1 MAWQLKNKRRQSQ
14 GPGGLSINSSLTP
27 SLLNNNAHNLKS
39 PSFNANT
46 LTGGLHNNNHLANH
60 LDAPEDMVRQ
70 FAASQIDTQKTAFM
84 RWVNVQLATTT
95 AYSPMTTIEKDLKD
109 GKRLIG
115 LLEVVSKE
123 PLKPERG
130 NMRIHQMANV
140 SKALSFLEK
149 KTDEPLQSIG
159 NEDIV
164 DGNVKLTLGLI
175 WIIIYRFQIQHIA
188 NTMTD
193 IYPSLLNDINSME
206 EETSVVNQKK
216 KKGAS
221 QHQVDAKQALLR
233 WVRLQLEDYSDII
246 PPIQDFHRSWKTG
259 IAFAALIHRHD
270 PDILPDFYNSIL
282 QAPHETVEQSRK
294 TLTIAF
300 DAAFERMTLPRL
312 LDPEDLVDVETP
324 DERSIMTY
332 VSEYYLIMSKH
343 QQEQD
348 PVVAEELHTI
358 RQQAKE
364 HRVTSAEEDLQAEL
378 RRTQEE
384 EERKKQE
391 ELEELERIRLRRMEI
406 EGWSLRAVERAR
418 EEEEA
423 RRKRREEEEE
433 KNLQRKLKREARER
447 EKAII
452 YEQTYGRP
460 PRGATTTAA
469 QGDEEEEGGVAGEDG
484 VHGVHSVHGFSTA
497 TPIIPMDP
505 EELARR
511 QAELDEKLERY
522 LQQAQDLLDWVERQ
536 DENLPPTPDTNA
548 PLDRSRDLDQFKLE
562 VQQAEEARRR
572 KEDTFSLVHSI
583 RDEVLDFESP
593 ELTSEQVT
601 HVEEKWQELDTVW
614 TAFSKRTSGAMD
626 AVQEIQWIVEC
637 SQEIDRILSDLQRF
651 QEQLQLTAEKRSL
664 DSLQDRSQGSVLD
677 HQESNVVSI
686 KLLWK
691 RYTDTL
697 SKILVSETYTP
708 PAHLAQQSEQ
718 VTTVELPS
726 LGALIVEAHNN
737 LSNDRLLQTFLY
749 TFVLSEEWIEKSVE
763 LLVSLRDP
771 SFVSKDV
778 WRSGETVKDFLARDT
793 SRDDHLDK
801 YRTDMTER
809 QVRLEEEKTKLD
821 EFRSTG
827 LEKLEQE
834 AQAVIAGVEETQDVT
849 ATETVVAVEKKMSG
863 VKTRLDQVETML
875 PKELDRCAYASRVLD
890 YLEAARSTQAL
901 LETAFNAVNSWV
913 LTQPGTEAEE
923 TVNKVTNSLAQLE
936 ATFKSADVQ
945 PVVWD
950 SIQIRHKGLSNLVR
964 DLSSCLRE
972 KQEILIA
979 DKQMKEFLD
988 VTQSC
993 QMTLREFRSDLYCDS
1008 PFKGMISDDTTP
1020 FDEFAAMVTRVGQA
1034 FDIFE
1039 EANYN
1044 RYQDMAAAMTASSTA
1059 AGSRQDPTVVQAKIA
1074 SVRRLF
1080 DDIRALRTDR
1090 ERDVVNLAECRR
1102 VITTLKRL
1110 DADLMSVDNRL
1121 TALEITDPDQKQTL
1135 NGLVDQAN
1143 QLANEFLLIEQA
1155 PIFRFINQDAS
1166 CAPLLKEIRERQ
1178 AHIVQMQNR
1187 LSLGLEIGEQWGLLW
1202 DQFTDRV
1209 KTLQQYLDESEVEI
1223 RGRGLYSIDGLADGD
1238 SNWKKTEDELHDAE
1252 AANNKTQTS
1261 LNEFKRQRMLE
1272 LSNLKVALHQSVQLS
1287 GGIESL
1293 DQIRTEQY
1301 HEAERMQ
1308 QKLREHLQRLYLL
1321 NNQEGFQ
1328 LEILGQ
1334 RLVWSQQLAESE
1346 VHLAKSTVA
1355 CQATV
1360 EEYTQIIANCQQSDS
1375 TADLNTKAVEQLKQK
1390 MDQISSS
1397 AANQKE
1403 ASMDVT
1409 LTIYD
1414 SLAELATMPAPGESA
1429 DSPEVQAK
1437 KVPLHLEVEL
1447 YEYKS
1452 RYAMLDHHLEYARQ
1466 VVEHAVQ
1473 TASFVRMIDVMDSG
1487 FLRMETELKA
1497 EREANPKTLE
1507 KMNAIRQELA
1517 DLTERQRAVVKMP
1530 KPADKV
1536 SEVYTESQLSTRAH
1550 LEKVLASRLERS
1562 AQLSKNLDPHLIGF
1576 QALLTYQNGLRQ
1588 LYQTLNEHDR
1598 WVTQSNQKVQ
1608 STHDQI
1614 KQMFSSWPGD
1624 ELEQRK
1630 YHNHESMV
1638 VFDVDEQVV
1647 VDELD
1652 VLMDEMEK
1660 EFAHV
1665 QTKKQGF
1672 EQTKENIKVALLGAT
1687 VHSKQLR
1694 MELEWFAENLTGRI
1708 QQLETGIRTRSLQ
1721 LLALEKRAAWEKEI
1735 EVARSWFKDFAKAV
1749 ILFAREQ
1756 SRWKSK
1762 HKRSGDDDN
1771 MSLRSVKTTASRIQV
1786 DRLGLSVIE
1795 FEDQV
1800 EVFETES
1807 RPNVDRAW
1815 SELCSALAIIAR
1827 SIPDEFQNR
1836 QNALG
1841 RDFEDIRKQ
1850 VSMSAVIVT
1859 QRRSLEEMAFRLE
1872 SLEHLD
1878 GLKDELKEET
1888 KFSGNG
1894 NHGNGN
1900 GNVYA
1905 YGNGQGKGKVAPTHL
1920 AVPDSKDGKYGSET
1934 VSTKTK
1940 EKKWSRFQAKVKK
1953 LTRR

>member
-1 MAWQLKNKRRQSQ
+1 
-14 GPGGLSINSSLTP
+14 
-27 SLLNNNAHNLKS
+27 
-39 PSFNANT
+39 
-46 LTGGLHNNNHLANH
+46 
-60 LDAPEDMVRQ
+60 MVRQ
-70 FAASQIDTQKTAFM
+70 FAASQIDTQKTTFM

-95 AYSPMTTIEKDLKD
+95 YGPMTTIEKDLKD

-140 SKALSFLEK
+140 SKALAFLEK

-175 WIIIYRFQIQHIA
+175 WMIIYRFQIQHIA
-188 NTMTD
+188 NTMTE
-193 IYPSLLNDINSME
+193 IYPSLLNDINAME
-206 EETSVVNQKK
+206 EETSIVASKK

-221 QHQVDAKQALLR
+221 QHQVDAKNALLR
-233 WVRLQLEDYSDII
+233 WVRLQLDDYSDII

-259 IAFAALIHRHD
+259 VAFAALIHRHD
-270 PDILPDFYNSIL
+270 PSILPDFYNTIL
-282 QAPHETVEQSRK
+282 QSPHETIEQSRK
-294 TLTIAF
+294 TLTAAF

-348 PVVAEELHTI
+348 PVVAEELHTG

-364 HRVTSAEEDLQAEL
+364 HRVTTAEENLQAEL

-384 EERKKQE
+384 EDRKKQE
-391 ELEELERIRLRRMEI
+391 ELDELERIRLRRLEI
-406 EGWSLRAVERAR
+406 EGWSVRAVERAR

-423 RRKRREEEEE
+423 RKKRKEEEEE
-433 KNLQRKLKREARER
+433 KSLQRKLRREARER
-447 EKAII
+447 EKAIL
-452 YEQTYGRP
+452 YEQTHPGARP
-460 PRGATTTAA
+460 SRSAA
-469 QGDEEEEGGVAGEDG
+469 VTVAFEEEEEEDVAGENGELDEL
-484 VHGVHSVHGFSTA
+484 GFPKA
-497 TPIIPMDP
+497 TPVPMDP

-511 QAELDEKLERY
+511 QVELDEKLERY
-522 LQQAQDLLDWVERQ
+522 LHQVQDLFDWVQRQ
-536 DENLPPTPDTNA
+536 DENLPPTPDTTA
-548 PLDRSRDLDQFKLE
+548 PLDRSRDLDQFKAE

-572 KEDTFSLVHSI
+572 KEDDFSLVHSI
-583 RDEVLDFESP
+583 RDEILDFESP
-593 ELTSEQVT
+593 ELTSEQASD
-601 HVEEKWQELDTVW
+601 VEERWKELDTLW

-626 AVQEIQWIVEC
+626 TVQEIQWIVEC

-691 RYTDTL
+691 RYNETL
-697 SKILVSETYTP
+697 SKLIQSETYTA
-708 PAHLAQQSEQ
+708 PAHLAQLNEQ
-718 VTTVELPS
+718 VTTVELPN
-726 LGALIVEAHNN
+726 LGTLLVEAHNN

-771 SFVSKDV
+771 SFVSRDA
-778 WRSGETVKDFLARDT
+778 WRSGETVKSFLARDQT
-793 SRDDHLDK
+793 RDDHLDR
-801 YRTDMTER
+801 YRTEMTER
-809 QVRLEEEKTKLD
+809 QVQLEEEKVKLD

-827 LEKLEQE
+827 LEKLDQE
-834 AQAVIAGVEETQDVT
+834 AQAVITGVEETHDVT
-849 ATETVVAVEKKMSG
+849 APETISAVQQKMSG
-863 VKTRLDQVETML
+863 VKSRLDQVEHML

-890 YLEAARSTQAL
+890 YLEAARTTQAL
-901 LETAFNAVNSWV
+901 LETAFNAVNGWV

-923 TVNKVTNSLAQLE
+923 TVSKVTASLAQLE
-936 ATFKSADVQ
+936 ATFKSADIQ

-993 QMTLREFRSDLYCDS
+993 QMTLREFRSHLYCDS
-1008 PFKGMISDDTTP
+1008 PFKGMISDDTTF
-1020 FDEFAAMVTRVGQA
+1020 FDEFSAMVVRVGQE

-1039 EANYN
+1039 DANFANY
-1044 RYQDMAAAMTASSTA
+1044 QEMATAMTASSTGP
-1059 AGSRQDPTVVQAKIA
+1059 GSRQDPALVQSKIT

-1080 DDIRALRTDR
+1080 DDIRALRVDR
-1090 ERDVVNLAECRR
+1090 ERDVVNLTECRR
-1102 VITTLKRL
+1102 IITTLKRL
-1110 DADLMSVDNRL
+1110 DTDLTTVDDRL
-1121 TALEITDPDQKQTL
+1121 TALDITDQDQKQTL
-1135 NGLVDQAN
+1135 NGLVDQSN
-1143 QLANEFLLIEQA
+1143 QLSNEFLLIEQG
-1155 PIFRFINQDAS
+1155 PVFRFISKDDS

-1178 AHIVQMQNR
+1178 AHITQMQTR

-1209 KTLQQYLDESEVEI
+1209 ETLQQYLDESEKEI
-1223 RGRGLYSIDGLADGD
+1223 RGRGISSMNGLADGD

-1252 AANNKTQTS
+1252 TANNKTQTS
-1261 LNEFKRQRMLE
+1261 LKEFQRQRMLE
-1272 LSNLKVALHQSVQLS
+1272 LSNIKVALHQSVQLS

-1293 DQIRTEQY
+1293 DQIRTGQY

-1334 RLVWSQQLAESE
+1334 RLVWSQQLAESV
-1346 VHLAKSTVA
+1346 VHLAKSTSS
-1355 CQATV
+1355 CQAII
-1360 EEYTQIIANCQQSDS
+1360 EEYTQVVAKCQESDN
-1375 TADLNTKAVEQLKQK
+1375 TTDLNGKVAEQLTLK
-1390 MDQISSS
+1390 MNKISAS
-1397 AANQKE
+1397 AATQKE

-1414 SLAELATMPAPGESA
+1414 SLAELATMAAPGETV
-1429 DSPEVQAK
+1429 DPEAPEK

-1473 TASFVRMIDVMDSG
+1473 TASFVRMVDVMDSG

-1507 KMNAIRQELA
+1507 KLSAIRKELVE
-1517 DLTERQRAVVKMP
+1517 LTEKQRAVVKMP

-1536 SEVYTESQLSTRAH
+1536 SDVYTESQQSTRSH
-1550 LEKVLASRLERS
+1550 LEKVLSARLERS
-1562 AQLSKNLDPHLIGF
+1562 AQLSKNLDPHLIVF
-1576 QALLTYQNGLRQ
+1576 QALLSYQNGLRQ

-1598 WVTQSNQKVQ
+1598 WVTQSNQKIQ
-1608 STHDQI
+1608 STQEQI

-1672 EQTKENIKVALLGAT
+1672 EETKEQIKVALLGAT

-1694 MELEWFAENLTGRI
+1694 MELEWFSENLTSRI

-1762 HKRSGDDDN
+1762 HRYADDN
-1771 MSLRSVKTTASRIQV
+1771 ISLRSVKTTASRIQV

-1807 RPNVDRAW
+1807 RPRVDRSW

-1850 VSMSAVIVT
+1850 VSLSAVIVT

-1878 GLKDELKEET
+1878 GFKDDLKDDVRPH
-1888 KFSGNG
+1888 GV
-1894 NHGNGN
+1894 GNGN
-1900 GNVYA
+1900 G
-1905 YGNGQGKGKVAPTHL
+1905 YGNGHPHVAPTHL
-1920 AVPDSKDGKYGSET
+1920 AVPETKNGRYGADG
-1934 VSTKTK
+1934 VSVKTK
-1940 EKKWSRFQAKVKK
+1940 EKKWTRFQAKVKK

>member
-890 YLEAARSTQAL
+890 YLEAAL
-901 LETAFNAVNSWV
+901 
-913 LTQPGTEAEE
+913 
-923 TVNKVTNSLAQLE
+923 
-936 ATFKSADVQ
+936 
-945 PVVWD
+945 WD

-1044 RYQDMAAAMTASSTA
+1044 KYQDMAAAMTASSTA

-1355 CQATV
+1355 CQ
-1360 EEYTQIIANCQQSDS
+1360 
-1375 TADLNTKAVEQLKQK
+1375 
-1390 MDQISSS
+1390 
-1397 AANQKE
+1397 
-1403 ASMDVT
+1403 
-1409 LTIYD
+1409 
-1414 SLAELATMPAPGESA
+1414 
-1429 DSPEVQAK
+1429 
-1437 KVPLHLEVEL
+1437 
-1447 YEYKS
+1447 
-1452 RYAMLDHHLEYARQ
+1452 
-1466 VVEHAVQ
+1466 
-1473 TASFVRMIDVMDSG
+1473 
-1487 FLRMETELKA
+1487 
-1497 EREANPKTLE
+1497 
-1507 KMNAIRQELA
+1507 
-1517 DLTERQRAVVKMP
+1517 
-1530 KPADKV
+1530 
-1536 SEVYTESQLSTRAH
+1536 
-1550 LEKVLASRLERS
+1550 
-1562 AQLSKNLDPHLIGF
+1562 
-1576 QALLTYQNGLRQ
+1576 
-1588 LYQTLNEHDR
+1588 
-1598 WVTQSNQKVQ
+1598 
-1608 STHDQI
+1608 
-1614 KQMFSSWPGD
+1614 
-1624 ELEQRK
+1624 
-1630 YHNHESMV
+1630 
-1638 VFDVDEQVV
+1638 
-1647 VDELD
+1647 
-1652 VLMDEMEK
+1652 
-1660 EFAHV
+1660 
-1665 QTKKQGF
+1665 
-1672 EQTKENIKVALLGAT
+1672 
-1687 VHSKQLR
+1687 
-1694 MELEWFAENLTGRI
+1694 
-1708 QQLETGIRTRSLQ
+1708 
-1721 LLALEKRAAWEKEI
+1721 
-1735 EVARSWFKDFAKAV
+1735 
-1749 ILFAREQ
+1749 
-1756 SRWKSK
+1756 
-1762 HKRSGDDDN
+1762 
-1771 MSLRSVKTTASRIQV
+1771 
-1786 DRLGLSVIE
+1786 
-1795 FEDQV
+1795 
-1800 EVFETES
+1800 
-1807 RPNVDRAW
+1807 
-1815 SELCSALAIIAR
+1815 
-1827 SIPDEFQNR
+1827 
-1836 QNALG
+1836 
-1841 RDFEDIRKQ
+1841 
-1850 VSMSAVIVT
+1850 
-1859 QRRSLEEMAFRLE
+1859 
-1872 SLEHLD
+1872 
-1878 GLKDELKEET
+1878 
-1888 KFSGNG
+1888 
-1894 NHGNGN
+1894 
-1900 GNVYA
+1900 
-1905 YGNGQGKGKVAPTHL
+1905 
-1920 AVPDSKDGKYGSET
+1920 
-1934 VSTKTK
+1934 
-1940 EKKWSRFQAKVKK
+1940 
-1953 LTRR
+1953 

>member
-1 MAWQLKNKRRQSQ
+1 MAWQLKNKRLQPQ
-14 GPGGLSINSSLTP
+14 GPGGLLSNSSSLTNSILNNNSSLSSSTP
-27 SLLNNNAHNLKS
+27 SSNVNI
-39 PSFNANT
+39 
-46 LTGGLHNNNHLANH
+46 LTGNNSSHLANH
-60 LDAPEDMVRQ
+60 LDASEDMVRQ

-95 AYSPMTTIEKDLKD
+95 AYGPMTTIEKDLKD

-188 NTMTD
+188 NTMTE
-193 IYPSLLNDINSME
+193 IYPSLLNDINAME
-206 EETSVVNQKK
+206 EESSIVASKK

-221 QHQVDAKQALLR
+221 QHQVDAKNALLR
-233 WVRLQLEDYSDII
+233 WVRLQLDDYSDII

-259 IAFAALIHRHD
+259 VAFAALIHRHD
-270 PDILPDFYNSIL
+270 PSILPDFYNTIL
-282 QAPHETVEQSRK
+282 QSPHETIEQSRK
-294 TLTIAF
+294 TLTAAF
-300 DAAFERMTLPRL
+300 DAAFERMALPRL

-332 VSEYYLIMSKH
+332 VSEYYLVMSKH

-348 PVVAEELHTI
+348 PVVAEELHTV

-364 HRVTSAEEDLQAEL
+364 HRVTTAEENLQAEL

-384 EERKKQE
+384 EDRKKQE
-391 ELEELERIRLRRMEI
+391 ELDELERIRLRRLEI
-406 EGWSLRAVERAR
+406 EGWSVRAVERAR

-423 RRKRREEEEE
+423 RKKRKEEEEE
-433 KNLQRKLKREARER
+433 KSLQRKLRREARER
-447 EKAII
+447 EKAIL
-452 YEQTYGRP
+452 YEQTHPGARP
-460 PRGATTTAA
+460 SRSAAATTTL
-469 QGDEEEEGGVAGEDG
+469 EEEEEMGVADEIGELDE
-484 VHGVHSVHGFSTA
+484 HGVPKA
-497 TPIIPMDP
+497 IRAPMDP

-511 QAELDEKLERY
+511 QVELDEKLERY
-522 LQQAQDLLDWVERQ
+522 LHQVQVLLDWVERQ
-536 DENLPPTPDTNA
+536 DENLPPTPDTSA
-548 PLDRSRDLDQFKLE
+548 PLDRSRDLDQFKVE

-572 KEDTFSLVHSI
+572 KEDDFSLVHSA
-583 RDEVLDFESP
+583 RDEILDFESP
-593 ELTSEQVT
+593 ELTSEQVSD
-601 HVEEKWQELDTVW
+601 VEERWKELDTLW

-664 DSLQDRSQGSVLD
+664 DSLQDRSQGPVLD

-691 RYTDTL
+691 RYNDTL
-697 SKILVSETYTP
+697 SKLLDSETYTA
-708 PAHLAQQSEQ
+708 PAHLAQQNEQ
-718 VTTVELPS
+718 VTTVDLPN
-726 LGALIVEAHNN
+726 LGTLLVEAHNN

-771 SFVSKDV
+771 SFVSRDV
-778 WRSGETVKDFLARDT
+778 WKSGETVKSFLARDQT
-793 SRDDHLDK
+793 RDDHLDK

-809 QVRLEEEKTKLD
+809 QAQLEEEKIKLD
-821 EFRSTG
+821 EFRLGGS
-827 LEKLEQE
+827 
-834 AQAVIAGVEETQDVT
+834 EEDGR
-849 ATETVVAVEKKMSG
+849 S
-863 VKTRLDQVETML
+863 QVEHML
-875 PKELDRCAYASRVLD
+875 PRELDRCAYASRVLD
-890 YLEAARSTQAL
+890 YLEAARTTQAL
-901 LETAFNAVNSWV
+901 LETAFNAVNGWV

-923 TVNKVTNSLAQLE
+923 TVSKVTASLAQLE

-993 QMTLREFRSDLYCDS
+993 QMKLREFRSHLYCDS
-1008 PFKGMISDDTTP
+1008 PFKGMISDDTTF
-1020 FDEFAAMVTRVGQA
+1020 FDEFSAMVVRVGEE
-1034 FDIFE
+1034 FDVFE
-1039 EANYN
+1039 EANFAN
-1044 RYQDMAAAMTASSTA
+1044 YQEMATAMTASSSGP
-1059 AGSRQDPTVVQAKIA
+1059 GSRQDPALVQSKIN

-1080 DDIRALRTDR
+1080 DDIRALRIDR
-1090 ERDVVNLAECRR
+1090 ERDVVNLTECRR
-1102 VITTLKRL
+1102 IIITLKRL
-1110 DADLMSVDNRL
+1110 DADLTTVDDRL
-1121 TALEITDPDQKQTL
+1121 TALEITDPNQKQTL
-1135 NGLVDQAN
+1135 NGLVDQSN
-1143 QLANEFLLIEQA
+1143 QLSNEFLLIEQG
-1155 PIFRFINQDAS
+1155 PVFRFISKDDS

-1178 AHIVQMQNR
+1178 AHITQMQTR

-1209 KTLQQYLDESEVEI
+1209 ETLQQYLDESEKEI
-1223 RGRGLYSIDGLADGD
+1223 RGRGISSMNGLADGD

-1252 AANNKTQTS
+1252 TANNKTQTS
-1261 LNEFKRQRMLE
+1261 LKEFQRQRMLE

-1346 VHLAKSTVA
+1346 VHLAKSTTS
-1355 CQATV
+1355 CQAIV
-1360 EEYTQIIANCQQSDS
+1360 EEYTQVVAKCQQSDN
-1375 TADLNTKAVEQLKQK
+1375 TTDLNGKEAEQLTQK
-1390 MDQISSS
+1390 MNKISAS
-1397 AANQKE
+1397 AATQKE

-1414 SLAELATMPAPGESA
+1414 SLAELATMAAPGETV
-1429 DSPEVQAK
+1429 DPEAPEK

-1466 VVEHAVQ
+1466 VVEHSVQ

-1507 KMNAIRQELA
+1507 KMNAIRKELA
-1517 DLTERQRAVVKMP
+1517 ELTERQRAVVKMP

-1536 SEVYTESQLSTRAH
+1536 SDVYTESQQSTRSH
-1550 LEKVLASRLERS
+1550 LEKVLSARLERS

-1576 QALLTYQNGLRQ
+1576 QALLSYQNGLRQ

-1598 WVTQSNQKVQ
+1598 WVTQSNQKIQ
-1608 STHDQI
+1608 STQEQI

-1672 EQTKENIKVALLGAT
+1672 EETKEHIKVALLGAT

-1694 MELEWFAENLTGRI
+1694 MELEWFSENLTGRI

-1762 HKRSGDDDN
+1762 HKHADDN
-1771 MSLRSVKTTASRIQV
+1771 ISLRSVKTTASRIQV

-1807 RPNVDRAW
+1807 RPRVDRSW

-1827 SIPDEFQNR
+1827 SVPDEFQNR

-1850 VSMSAVIVT
+1850 VSLSAVIVT
-1859 QRRSLEEMAFRLE
+1859 QRRSLEDMAFRLE

-1878 GLKDELKEET
+1878 GLKDELKDDVQP
-1888 KFSGNG
+1888 
-1894 NHGNGN
+1894 HGVGY
-1900 GNVYA
+1900 GHG
-1905 YGNGQGKGKVAPTHL
+1905 YGNGKGNNGNYGNGHPHVAPTHL
-1920 AVPDSKDGKYGSET
+1920 AVPETKNGRIGADG
-1934 VSTKTK
+1934 VLVKTK

>member
-1 MAWQLKNKRRQSQ
+1 MAWQLKNKRLQPQ
-14 GPGGLSINSSLTP
+14 GPGGHSSSLTTNFNHNVTP
-27 SLLNNNAHNLKS
+27 SSH
-39 PSFNANT
+39 ANT
-46 LTGGLHNNNHLANH
+46 LNGGNPSSHLASH
-60 LDAPEDMVRQ
+60 LDASEDMVRQ
-70 FAASQIDTQKTAFM
+70 YAASQIDTQKTAFM

-95 AYSPMTTIEKDLKD
+95 AYGPMTTIEKDLKD

-149 KTDEPLQSIG
+149 KMDEPLQSIG

-175 WIIIYRFQIQHIA
+175 WMIIYRFQIQHIA
-188 NTMTD
+188 NTMTEV
-193 IYPSLLNDINSME
+193 YPNLLNDINSME
-206 EETSVVNQKK
+206 EETMANAKK

-221 QHQVDAKQALLR
+221 QHQVDAKNALLR
-233 WVRLQLEDYSDII
+233 WVRYQLEDYSDII

-282 QAPHETVEQSRK
+282 QTPHETIEQWRK
-294 TLTIAF
+294 TLALAF
-300 DAAFERMTLPRL
+300 DTAFERMALPRL

-324 DERSIMTY
+324 DERSVMTY
-332 VSEYYLIMSKH
+332 ISEYYLVMSKH
-343 QQEQD
+343 QKEQD
-348 PVVAEELHTI
+348 PVVAEELHTV

-364 HRVTSAEEDLQAEL
+364 HRVTIVEEELQAEL
-378 RRTQEE
+378 SRTMQE
-384 EERKKQE
+384 EERKKRE
-391 ELEELERIRLRRMEI
+391 EQEELERIRLRRMEI
-406 EGWSLRAVERAR
+406 EGWSIRAVERAR

-433 KNLQRKLKREARER
+433 KALQRKLRREARER
-447 EKAII
+447 ERAIE
-452 YEQTYGRP
+452 YEQAHGGERRP
-460 PRGATTTAA
+460 SRGNAA
-469 QGDEEEEGGVAGEDG
+469 ISALEGEEGEGITAENGELL
-484 VHGVHSVHGFSTA
+484 GFSKA
-497 TPIIPMDP
+497 TSIRMDP

-511 QAELDEKLERY
+511 QVELDEKLDQY

-536 DENLPPTPDTNA
+536 DDNLPPTPDTSA
-548 PLDRSRDLDQFKLE
+548 PLDRSRDLDQFKVE

-572 KEDTFSLVHSI
+572 KEDDFSLVHSA
-583 RDEVLDFESP
+583 RDEILDFESP
-593 ELTSEQVT
+593 ELTSEQT
-601 HVEEKWQELDTVW
+601 AHVEERWHELDSRW

-677 HQESNVVSI
+677 HQESNIVSI

-691 RYTDTL
+691 RYADTL
-697 SKILVSETYTP
+697 SSLLESKTYTAP
-708 PAHLAQQSEQ
+708 THLAQQHEQ
-718 VTTVELPS
+718 VTTVDVPTLDS
-726 LGALIVEAHNN
+726 LLVEAHHN

-763 LLVSLRDP
+763 LLANLKDP
-771 SFVSKDV
+771 SFVSRDV
-778 WRSGETVKDFLARDT
+778 WRSGETVKDFLARDQ
-793 SRDDHLDK
+793 SRDANLDQ
-801 YRTDMTER
+801 YRTDMTELKA
-809 QVRLEEEKTKLD
+809 QLEEEQTKLD
-821 EFRSTG
+821 EFRSSG
-827 LEKLEQE
+827 LEKLDQE
-834 AQAVIAGVEETQDVT
+834 AQAVISGVEETHDVT
-849 ATETVVAVEKKMSG
+849 APETIEAVQKKMQG
-863 VKTRLDQVETML
+863 VTARLDQVETML

-890 YLEAARSTQAL
+890 YLVAARSTQAL
-901 LETAFNAVNSWV
+901 LETAFNAVNDWV
-913 LTQPGTEAEE
+913 LTQPGTEAEA
-923 TVNKVTNSLAQLE
+923 TVSKVTHSLAQLE
-936 ATFKSADVQ
+936 ETFKNADVQ
-945 PVVWD
+945 PAVWD
-950 SIQIRHKGLSNLVR
+950 SIQIRHKGLTNLVR
-964 DLSSCLRE
+964 DLSACLQE

-979 DKQMKEFLD
+979 DKQMKEFLE
-988 VTQSC
+988 VTASY
-993 QMTLREFRSDLYCDS
+993 QMTLREFRSHLYCDS

-1020 FDEFAAMVTRVGQA
+1020 FDEFSAMVSRVGQA
-1034 FDIFE
+1034 FIVFE
-1039 EANYN
+1039 EANFDK
-1044 RYQDMAAAMTASSTA
+1044 YQEMAAAMTASSSGP
-1059 AGSRQDPTVVQAKIA
+1059 GSRQDPNVVQSKIA

-1080 DDIRALRTDR
+1080 DDIRAFRVDR

-1102 VITTLKRL
+1102 VIAILKRL
-1110 DADLMSVDNRL
+1110 DADLTTVDDRL
-1121 TALEITDPDQKQTL
+1121 ATLEITDPEQKQAL
-1135 NGLVDQAN
+1135 SGLVDQSS
-1143 QLANEFLLIEQA
+1143 QLSNEFLLLEQG
-1155 PIFRFINQDAS
+1155 PVFRLISKDAS

-1178 AHIVQMQNR
+1178 ARIVQAQTR
-1187 LSLGLEIGEQWGLLW
+1187 LSVGLEIGEQWGLLW

-1209 KTLQQYLDESEVEI
+1209 EILQQYLDESEKEI
-1223 RGRGLYSIDGLADGD
+1223 RGRGISSMNGLADGD
-1238 SNWKKTEDELHDAE
+1238 SNWKKTEDELHEAE

-1261 LNEFKRQRMLE
+1261 LKEFQRQRMLE

-1293 DQIRTEQY
+1293 DQIRMEQY

-1308 QKLREHLQRLYLL
+1308 QKLREHLQRLYSL

-1346 VHLAKSTVA
+1346 IHLAKSTA
-1355 CQATV
+1355 SCQAIV
-1360 EEYTQIIANCQQSDS
+1360 EEYTQLVAKCHQSDNTTDLS
-1375 TADLNTKAVEQLKQK
+1375 PKTAEQLKQQ
-1390 MDQISSS
+1390 MDKISAS
-1397 AANQKE
+1397 AAAQKE

-1414 SLAELATMPAPGESA
+1414 SLAELATMPAPGDTAETQT
-1429 DSPEVQAK
+1429 EEK

-1466 VVEHAVQ
+1466 VIEHAVQ
-1473 TASFVRMIDVMDSG
+1473 AISFVRLIDVMDSG
-1487 FLRMETELKA
+1487 FIRMETELKA
-1497 EREANPKTLE
+1497 EREANPKTIE
-1507 KMNAIRQELA
+1507 KMNAIRKELSE
-1517 DLTERQRAVVKMP
+1517 LSERQRAVVKMP

-1536 SEVYTESQLSTRAH
+1536 SDVYTASQQSIRSQ
-1550 LEKVLASRLERS
+1550 LEKVLSSRLERS
-1562 AQLSKNLDPHLIGF
+1562 AQLSKNLDPLLIGF
-1576 QALLTYQNGLRQ
+1576 QALLSYQNGLRQ
-1588 LYQTLNEHDR
+1588 LHEALNGHER
-1598 WVTQSNQKVQ
+1598 WVSLSHQKVQ

-1630 YHNHESMV
+1630 YHNHDAMV

-1652 VLMDEMEK
+1652 VLMAEMES
-1660 EFAHV
+1660 EFADV
-1665 QTKKQGF
+1665 QDKKRGF
-1672 EQTKENIKVALLGAT
+1672 AQTKERIEVALLGAT

-1694 MELEWFAENLTGRI
+1694 MELEWFAENLTSRI
-1708 QQLETGIRTRSLQ
+1708 QNLETGIRTRSLQ

-1762 HKRSGDDDN
+1762 HREMDDN
-1771 MSLRSVKTTASRIQV
+1771 VSLRSVKTTASRIRV

-1800 EVFETES
+1800 EMFETES
-1807 RPNVDRAW
+1807 RPSVDRAW

-1827 SIPDEFQNR
+1827 SVPDEFQNR

-1841 RDFEDIRKQ
+1841 RDFEEIRKQ
-1850 VSMSAVIVT
+1850 VSLSAVIVT

-1872 SLEHLD
+1872 ELDHLE
-1878 GLKDELKEET
+1878 GLKEEL
-1888 KFSGNG
+1888 KREELKSN
-1894 NHGNGN
+1894 GNGN
-1900 GNVYA
+1900 GN
-1905 YGNGQGKGKVAPTHL
+1905 GPMHL
-1920 AVPDSKDGKYGSET
+1920 AVPDVKNGRSDAS
-1934 VSTKTK
+1934 VKTK